1 MAAELCPHNAKR
13 RAFWFP
19 FRMGYL
25 EEGAR
30 RRRELRDLMRIPI
43 LIAALTALLA
53 LVSAEDAPAKAAA
66 ADPIGGSPEPS
77 ADGAFAAAEAEGDAD
92 ELDEEGGGEEP
103 LEAAAEDEEVVED
116 TEPPST
122 ARASS
127 SSSVQWVVT
136 QKMKAQLIELGYGE
150 AEIAALD
157 AERAAA
163 IIRRS
168 ISRPSG
174 GVPTGW
180 NRGGRSK
187 PSALRGAVQAIRK
200 PLSSIGLPSAAVN
213 AVLGTAVLA
222 VGYSVFPKG
231 SGGSMVVERALASEL
246 PAEVDA
252 DILDA
257 PPPKSDELWLDVQ
270 IDRFIDF
277 LKGLFGK

>member
-1 MAAELCPHNAKR
+1 
-13 RAFWFP
+13 
-19 FRMGYL
+19 
-25 EEGAR
+25 
-30 RRRELRDLMRIPI
+30 MRIPI
-43 LIAALTALLA
+43 LITALTALLA

-77 ADGAFAAAEAEGDAD
+77 AEGAFAAAEAEGDAD

-168 ISRPSG
+168 FSPLG

-180 NRGGRSK
+180 NRGGEASPAPPR
-187 PSALRGAVQAIRK
+187 RQAIRK
-200 PLSSIGLPSAAVN
+200 PLSSIGLPLQSMRCLAPLCQLWA
-213 AVLGTAVLA
+213 TAC
-222 VGYSVFPKG
+222 FPRAWRP
-231 SGGSMVVERALASEL
+231 MVVERARLRAARRSRRRH
-246 PAEVDA
+246 PRRPAAEVGRA
-252 DILDA
+252 LPRRMIHRH
-257 PPPKSDELWLDVQ
+257 
-270 IDRFIDF
+270 RFPQ
-277 LKGLFGK
+277 GLFGK